1 MKVGTDG
8 VLLGAWTPIEHR
20 PEAILDIGAG
30 TGLIALMLAQ
40 RSGAGTIDA
49 VEVEAAAFEECVG
62 NFEASPW
69 ADRLYCY
76 HAGFSDFAR
85 EMDQTYDLIV
95 TNPPFYG
102 ERVGSGDPAR
112 DRARQAASLPFE
124 ELLDG
129 VVRLLAPEGRFCLI
143 LPYPQE
149 TAFIQRA
156 QETGLFPSRLN
167 RVKGHPGAPV
177 KRSLLEFTREAGA
190 CLEEALTIEEGRHS
204 YTDRYRE
211 LTRDFYL
218 KM

>member
-8 VLLGAWTPIEHR
+8 VLLGAWTPLEHR

-143 LPYPQE
+143 LPYLQE
-149 TAFIQRA
+149 TAFIQGAR
-156 QETGLFPSRLN
+156 ETGLFPSRLN